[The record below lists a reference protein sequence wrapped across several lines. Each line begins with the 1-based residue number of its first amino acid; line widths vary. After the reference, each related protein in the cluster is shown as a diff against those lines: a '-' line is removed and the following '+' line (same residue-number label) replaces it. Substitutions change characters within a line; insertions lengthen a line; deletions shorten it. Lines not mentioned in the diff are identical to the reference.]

1 MIGTPRVA
9 TAAKP
14 QSKSLEDKY
23 YARNIPK
30 RPKRATS
37 SRRRNHLCIVTGADG
52 LPRRRIAKADNM
64 DDIANVLSRVVNSDS
79 SRLHDLEF
87 AAGGP
92 LLNSA
97 RNRPRQTRGLA
108 GGNPRSPAALIRAAG
123 RSADPG
129 DLAGRAGVAR
139 RGRAGCGGQCLAAPA
154 RCAPG
159 K

>member
-1 MIGTPRVA
+1 M
-9 TAAKP
+9 
-14 QSKSLEDKY
+14 
-23 YARNIPK
+23 
-30 RPKRATS
+30 
-37 SRRRNHLCIVTGADG
+37 TGADG

-64 DDIANVLSRVVNSDS
+64 EEGPLKFKRVVNSDS

-129 DLAGRAGVAR
+129 DLAGRAGVDR
-139 RGRAGCGGQCLAAPA
+139 RPRRSVPGGPRALRAGEVIPSGF
-154 RCAPG
+154 
-159 K
+159 